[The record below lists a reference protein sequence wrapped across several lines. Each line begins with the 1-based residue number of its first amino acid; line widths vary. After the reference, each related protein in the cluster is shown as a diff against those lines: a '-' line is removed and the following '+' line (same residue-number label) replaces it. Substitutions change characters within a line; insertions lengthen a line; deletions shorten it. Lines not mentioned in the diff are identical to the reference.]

1 MTDLDL
7 LTADDL
13 DALALGCAV
22 LGTGGG
28 GDTGVEELAARL
40 ALDAHGSVPLVRL
53 TDLPDDGLVL
63 VLSSI
68 GAPTVASEMIGSGLE
83 AAAIRELVEEA
94 TGRKAAAVMAA
105 EIGGANGIA
114 AVTWAAQLGL
124 PLVDADG
131 MGRAFPELQMI
142 SMHVAG
148 LACSQVF
155 LVDALGNRATLEP
168 TSSGWAERWARAL
181 CVASGSSAVL
191 CDYVLGPDDHQAV
204 IHGTVSQALRIG
216 RTIRATADPSPGSRP
231 HAGGGEPLP
240 ALAET
245 LGARVLISGMIEDIA
260 RDTHEGFVRGTVTIG
275 GRGADHGREVL
286 IALQNE
292 NLLATEAGQVLA
304 GVPDLI
310 TVCDTATAIP
320 VSTEA
325 LTYGQRVSVLAW
337 PCDPL
342 WRTPTGLAVAGPSA
356 FGYSHPYVPVETTG
370 RPAV

>member
-1 MTDLDL
+1 MTDQ
-7 LTADDL
+7 THISPDDL
-13 DALALGCAV
+13 EALALGCAV

-40 ALDAHGSVPLVRL
+40 ALEATGPVPLVRL

-124 PLVDADG
+124 PLIDADG

-142 SMHVAG
+142 SMNVAG
-148 LACSQVF
+148 LACSRVF
-155 LVDALGNRATLEP
+155 LVDALGNRATLRP
-168 TSSGWAERWARAL
+168 TSSDWAERWGRAL

-191 CDYVLGPDDHQAV
+191 CDYVISPADHQAV
-204 IHGTVSQALRIG
+204 IHGTVSQARRIG
-216 RTIRATADPSPGSRP
+216 RTIRAA
-231 HAGGGEPLP
+231 AEPLP
-240 ALAET
+240 ALART
-245 LGARVLISGMIEDIA
+245 VGAHVLISGMIEDIA

-275 GRGADHGREVL
+275 GRGSDHGREVL
-286 IALQNE
+286 IAVQNE
-292 NLLATEAGQVLA
+292 NLLATENGQVLA

-342 WRTPTGLAVAGPSA
+342 WRTAAGLAVAGPAA
-356 FGYSHPYVPVETTG
+356 FGYSHAYTPVETTE

>member
-1 MTDLDL
+1 MTELAPI
-7 LTADDL
+7 TPDDL

-40 ALDAHGSVPLVRL
+40 ALDTHGPVSLVRL
-53 TDLPDDGLVL
+53 TDLPADGLVL

-94 TGRKAAAVMAA
+94 TGQKAAAVMPA
-105 EIGGANGIA
+105 EIGGANGMA

-148 LACSQVF
+148 LVCSQVF
-155 LVDALGNRATLEP
+155 LADALGNRATLRP

-191 CDYVLGPDDHQAV
+191 CDYLISPADHHAV
-204 IHGTVSQALRIG
+204 IHGTVSQARRIG
-216 RTIRATADPSPGSRP
+216 RTIRASARPSSSAQPGRS
-231 HAGGGEPLP
+231 GGEPLP

-245 LGARVLISGMIEDIA
+245 LGARVLIGGMIEDIA

-275 GRGADHGREVL
+275 GRGADSGREVR
-286 IALQNE
+286 IGLQNE
-292 NLLATEAGQVLA
+292 NLVASEEGQVLA

-320 VSTEA
+320 LSTEA

-342 WRTPTGLAVAGPSA
+342 WRTAAGLAVAGPAA
-356 FGYSHPYVPVETTG
+356 FGYSHPYTPVETTE